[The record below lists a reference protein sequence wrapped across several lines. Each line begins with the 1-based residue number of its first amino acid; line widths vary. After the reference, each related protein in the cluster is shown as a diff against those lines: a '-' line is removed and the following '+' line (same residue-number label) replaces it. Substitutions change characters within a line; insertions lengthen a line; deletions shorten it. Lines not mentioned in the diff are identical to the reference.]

1 MSYTIF
7 NKCKIDKSRV
17 PKCYAMTTNLRLKN
31 PTCRAY
37 IFKRLLS
44 YVFNQI
50 NNSIMVLIKT
60 VGQKNKTPRLRD
72 LAAKN
77 SRIRD
82 AKKHKKTRFRDSF
95 KTPPRF
101 RDWHKNFRD
110 PEFSGYHS
118 PPLVLIVFDF
128 KRTLP
133 NTWRFLWLVLCNV
146 GEAMGQPPLR
156 CPLE

>member
-60 VGQKNKTPRLRD
+60 VGQKNKNPRLRD

-82 AKKHKKTRFRDSF
+82 AKKHKKRDFETHS
-95 KTPPRF
+95 KRV
-101 RDWHKNFRD
+101 RDLEIGKKISETLNFPDTIR
-110 PEFSGYHS
+110 H
-118 PPLVLIVFDF
+118 PLYIIYTNSSYRLIFVI
-128 KRTLP
+128 
-133 NTWRFLWLVLCNV
+133 
-146 GEAMGQPPLR
+146 LR
-156 CPLE
+156 GVR

>member
-7 NKCKIDKSRV
+7 NKYKIDKSRV

-37 IFKRLLS
+37 TFKRVLS

-50 NNSIMVLIKT
+50 NNFIMVLIET
-60 VGQKNKTPRLRD
+60 VHQKKKNLRLRD

-77 SRIRD
+77 LTIRD
-82 AKKHKKTRFRDSF
+82 AKKHRKTRFRDSF

-101 RDWHKNFRD
+101 RDWSKNFRD

-118 PPLVLIVFDF
+118 PPLPVVVQDKLALYPV
-128 KRTLP
+128 T
-133 NTWRFLWLVLCNV
+133 
-146 GEAMGQPPLR
+146 
-156 CPLE
+156 